1 MLLDSSGVVCRAV
14 SAPLFSRT
22 EQNGL
27 DPLSC
32 PVLSC
37 PVMALALASIYL
49 RHSRSRI
56 LRILPHIL
64 NSLDVSD
71 ACQLQSTGHYA
82 RMPNANA
89 NVSAGVALG
98 SEEC

>member
-1 MLLDSSGVVCRAV
+1 
-14 SAPLFSRT
+14 
-22 EQNGL
+22 
-27 DPLSC
+27 
-32 PVLSC
+32 
-37 PVMALALASIYL
+37 MALALAPIYL

-56 LRILPHIL
+56 LQILPHIL

-71 ACQLQSTGHYA
+71 TSQLQSTGHYA

-98 SEEC
+98 SEECKAQLKSEKRIVRGIENLNSVTKTINKTLT